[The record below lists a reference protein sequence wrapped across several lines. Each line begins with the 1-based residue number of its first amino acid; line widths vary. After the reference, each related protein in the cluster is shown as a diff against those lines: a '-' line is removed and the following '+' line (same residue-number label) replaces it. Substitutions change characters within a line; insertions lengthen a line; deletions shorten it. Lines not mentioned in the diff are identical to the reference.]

1 MRDRLRT
8 LSVTARAWP
17 LLPVLLAL
25 AACKSGSGGGGGGG
39 AGY

>member
-8 LSVTARAWP
+8 LSLAARAWP
-17 LLPVLLAL
+17 LVPVLLAL
-25 AACKSGSGGGGGGG
+25 AACKSGSGGGGG

>member
-8 LSVTARAWP
+8 LSVAARVWP
-17 LLPVLLAL
+17 VLPVLLAL
-25 AACKSGSGGGGGGG
+25 AACKGGGTPGGG